1 MRRQEVLVLAIFLAA
16 QLLDGALTYVGVRRF
31 GIEAEGNVLLTTLMH
46 AWGTGP
52 ALVAAKLFSSAC
64 GVILFAVSVYR
75 LLAAVAGACIGFAVV
90 PWVFMLGWYRGW

>member
-16 QLLDGALTYVGVRRF
+16 QLLDGTLTYIGVHRF
-31 GIEAEGNVLLTTLMH
+31 GIEAEGNVLLTTLMQ

-64 GVILFAVSVYR
+64 GVILFVVSVYR
-75 LLAAVAGACIGFAVV
+75 LLAAVAGACIGFAVI
-90 PWVFMLGWYRGW
+90 PWVFMLGW